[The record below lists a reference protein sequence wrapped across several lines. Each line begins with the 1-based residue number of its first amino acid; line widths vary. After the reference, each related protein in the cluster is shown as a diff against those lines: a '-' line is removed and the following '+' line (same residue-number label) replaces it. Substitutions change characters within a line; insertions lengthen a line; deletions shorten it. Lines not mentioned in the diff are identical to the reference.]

1 MSTATESRRGLA
13 RLPDR
18 LRAPELVR
26 AAACP
31 WCQARPAFPC
41 VALGSERN
49 IRDPKTGKVVGR
61 RQPRRLTLTAA
72 HPARYAAAGL
82 DPASVDVDGDAV
94 RSRVRVARAP
104 SRAAELTDTERPTP

>member
-1 MSTATESRRGLA
+1 MTAATESRRGLA

-18 LRAPELVR
+18 LRAPEPVR

-41 VALGSERN
+41 VALGSERD
-49 IRDPKTGKVVGR
+49 IRDPRTGNVIGR
-61 RQPRRLTLTAA
+61 REPRRLTLTAA

-94 RSRVRVARAP
+94 RRRVREAREAI
-104 SRAAELTDTERPTP
+104 RAAQPTETEEPTP